1 MTAPGYEDFSADS
14 GWMENFGCV
23 EIVREELLSGDK
35 ARTQWDSLMARIQFG
50 DTVVIPKLSNAL
62 RGARQLVF
70 FLEFCRLMNIR
81 LVSIHDR
88 IDSGNEL
95 FPETRTSD
103 VLTAIALLPKEANA
117 IRKSS
122 RHKSRIKKHIESI
135 SDKAMCRAER
145 NKRVVN
151 MYLEGF
157 PIDEIFKK
165 SGFRSRSSVFRIL
178 NEANVELDRGRW
190 KGPLGPRMKT
200 GIKGLHPCPGKPDTV
215 RPATGV
221 AGYGYKRIPATE
233 GKGAGHPRTS
243 RHLVSVIRDYPV
255 TSFISWLLQ
264 NSSYSFLLSPRS
276 MWRSISSPSSS
287 KHTSS
292 LISRVSFSLF

>member
-1 MTAPGYEDFSADS
+1 MAKIGYIMTAPGYEDFSADS
-14 GWMENFGCV
+14 GWMEDFGCV

-35 ARTQWDSLMARIQFG
+35 ARTLWDSLMARIQFG

-70 FLEFCRLMNIR
+70 FLEFCRVKNIR

-95 FPETRTSD
+95 FPETQTSD
-103 VLTAIALLPKEANA
+103 VLTAIALLPREANA

-122 RHKSRIKKHIESI
+122 HHISRIKKHIESI
-135 SDKAMCRAER
+135 SDKAMGRAER

-157 PIDEIFKK
+157 SIDEIFQK

-178 NEANVELDRGRW
+178 NDANVQLDRGRW
-190 KGPLGPRMKT
+190 KGPLGPRK
-200 GIKGLHPCPGKPDTV
+200 KKED
-215 RPATGV
+215 
-221 AGYGYKRIPATE
+221 
-233 GKGAGHPRTS
+233 
-243 RHLVSVIRDYPV
+243 
-255 TSFISWLLQ
+255 
-264 NSSYSFLLSPRS
+264 
-276 MWRSISSPSSS
+276 
-287 KHTSS
+287 
-292 LISRVSFSLF
+292 